1 MDTYEKIKALVEMIA
16 DLSEVGL
23 WSERTVM
30 EALLEVFEPE
40 ELTELGYGDRVNAYL
55 KEYGG
60 EEE

>member
-1 MDTYEKIKALVEMIA
+1 MDTYEKTKALVAMIA
-16 DLSEVGL
+16 GLSEVGL

-40 ELTELGYGDRVNAYL
+40 ELTELGYGDRVEAYL

>member
-60 EEE
+60 DEE

>member
-16 DLSEVGL
+16 DLSKVGL